1 MVIAVSLA
9 LLTTCFES
17 VSDWLDSFGMAVGIS
32 IRMIFMGFIVLRILI
47 RYLIAPATGGGAS
60 DSGLRA
66 SRDAHRATNRRLSK
80 RE

>member
-1 MVIAVSLA
+1 MIFASCLA
-9 LLTTCFES
+9 ILTTCFDS
-17 VSDWLDSFGMAVGIS
+17 VSDWLDSFGMATGMT
-32 IRMIFMGFIVLRILI
+32 IRSLFMGFIVLRILI